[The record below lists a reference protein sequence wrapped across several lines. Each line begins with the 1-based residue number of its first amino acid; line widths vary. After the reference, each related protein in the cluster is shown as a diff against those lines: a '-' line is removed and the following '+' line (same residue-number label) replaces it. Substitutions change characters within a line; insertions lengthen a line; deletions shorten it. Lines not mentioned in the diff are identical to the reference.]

1 MYIPLTYQTG
11 GEDVSKEISGKVYDL
26 IITTVLYYCYDMET
40 AFWLST
46 QSKWGQHC
54 LRPSNTQSPHAWPLF

>member
-46 QSKWGQHC
+46 QSKGGHV
-54 LRPSNTQSPHAWPLF
+54 T